1 MRRRSDRAGGVQFSA
16 EVPAIVA
23 SAPAP
28 PTRDIGPPDYYWG
41 TWGQGLLSE
50 WWETS
55 ADLIW
60 PTSVITYGKMRHD
73 PQIKAVL
80 SAFIHRM
87 LRATGAVAGEGGA
100 PKITRHVADALG
112 LPIQGVDE
120 HPGPA
125 RRRGIT
131 WHRHLR
137 AAAQKLIFGHS
148 LFERRYE
155 LDETAGLYHLA
166 SLGPRMPW
174 TLANIHLN
182 HDGSVMEVRQTTQE
196 QPIPGERLVW
206 YAHEMEGSQW
216 AGISMLRPAFGA
228 WLLKHETW
236 RGGAPSLPP
245 VGVGGAPVGT
255 PPRAPQ
261 AQGTPS
267 PALASAGPAGGP
279 TAAGDP
285 SRATMGPCRTD

>member
-28 PTRDIGPPDYYWG
+28 PTRDIGTPDYYWG

-80 SAFIHRM
+80 SAFIHPM
-87 LRATGAVAGEGGA
+87 LRATWAVDGEGCD
-100 PKITRHVADALG
+100 PKIPRHVADDLG
-112 LPIQGVDE
+112 LPIQGADE
-120 HPGPA
+120 HPGPT

-166 SLGPRMPW
+166 SLGPPMPW

-182 HDGSVMEVRQTTQE
+182 HDGPGREGRQTTQE
-196 QPIPGERLVW
+196 QPIPGERRVW
-206 YAHEMEGSQW
+206 YAHGMEGSQW
-216 AGISMLRPAFGA
+216 AGISMLRPAFRA
-228 WLLKHETW
+228 CLLQHDTL
-236 RGGAPSLPP
+236 RLH
-245 VGVGGAPVGT
+245 
-255 PPRAPQ
+255 
-261 AQGTPS
+261 
-267 PALASAGPAGGP
+267 
-279 TAAGDP
+279 
-285 SRATMGPCRTD
+285 ATSIR